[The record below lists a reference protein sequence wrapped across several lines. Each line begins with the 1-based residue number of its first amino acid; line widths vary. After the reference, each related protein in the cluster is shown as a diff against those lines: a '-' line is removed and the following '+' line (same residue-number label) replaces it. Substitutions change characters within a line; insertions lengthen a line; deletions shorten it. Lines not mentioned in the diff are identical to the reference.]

1 MYTVFVV
8 DDDLPVLHYLKEAL
22 PWEAVQCRLGG
33 CFQDPEEALSAAG
46 ASQVDI
52 LVTDI
57 GMPGM
62 DGMALIRAMR
72 ALHPGLKVVILS
84 CHDEFDYAQQAL
96 KLHVT
101 DYVLK
106 ETMTAGLIGDLLMQM
121 SEALDAERTSE
132 AAKRD
137 MEAKVKQNDSLLR
150 QAFMLHTIQS
160 PLLHVREWERR
171 AQEYGIDLSQGERV
185 PVLAFPD
192 RPREAVARFRSPEL
206 LRDTAENILTEV
218 LGSGACEVFPYQQG
232 ELLLLFPFSSEH
244 RIGSWKRVEEM
255 LRAQQKCLLQY
266 AKVSYSFMIGLPCK
280 EPLRLK
286 ENLAALIGLGKE
298 RFYMP
303 HGSVGRMEQAL
314 PVAGLGDELLAQY
327 VPALEDF
334 RQLVLQEK
342 TDSIAA
348 AVGQWM
354 GVMRENRFHPVE
366 VKEWTLKIVLEI
378 RLRLKSLQMTQT
390 SFSSGL
396 LHHDVMELASL
407 QELGEWLQHFL
418 NQAVECAGRI
428 RKESKRREVLEC
440 QRFVTSKWQE
450 RVGLEE
456 AAAHLHLHPNYLS
469 RLFKRETGEN
479 FVEFVTRTKMEKAQ
493 ELLERTDK
501 TVEEIA
507 AMLSYE
513 NKNYFTKLFKAHTGA
528 LPSLYRSSRKG

>member
-46 ASQVDI
+46 TSQVDI

-62 DGMALIRAMR
+62 DGMSLTRAMR
-72 ALHPGLKVVILS
+72 LLHPKLKVVILS

-106 ETMTAGLIGDLLMQM
+106 ETMTAGLIGDLLKQM
-121 SEALDAERTSE
+121 KEALDAERSSE

-137 MEAKVKQNDSLLR
+137 MEAKVKQNNSLLR

-160 PLLHVREWERR
+160 PLLNVKDWERR
-171 AQEYGIDLSQGERV
+171 AQEYGIDFSQGEWL

-192 RPREAVARFRSPEL
+192 RPREAVARFRTPEL
-206 LRDTAENILTEV
+206 LRDTAENILAEA
-218 LGSGACEVFPYQQG
+218 LGTGACRVFPYQQG

-244 RIGSWKRVEEM
+244 RIGSWKQVEEM
-255 LRAQQKCLLQY
+255 LRIQQRCLLQY
-266 AKVSYSFMIGLPCK
+266 GKVSYSFMVGLPCK

-286 ENLAALIGLGKE
+286 ENLAALVELGKE

-348 AVGQWM
+348 TVGKWM

-366 VKEWTLKIVLEI
+366 VKEWMLKIVLEI

-440 QRFVTSKWQE
+440 QRFVAGKWQE

-479 FVEFVTRTKMEKAQ
+479 FVEFVTRTKMEKAK

-528 LPSLYRSSRKG
+528 LPSAYRSSRKG